1 MLNNKRKCVIHEIT
15 LHSHATKL
23 GLRST
28 SSNAIIFQCQSKFN
42 NMFYFNLKFVSSLY
56 KQPVIWCL
64 FSCLVTLHMWYW
76 NELSKRLSKK
86 VISKVFTYK
95 LIIDQVN
102 VCRQCIH
109 DFLIVSF
116 DFLIQWTSYL
126 DLWNQLY
133 CGLHLGCLKR
143 FYFKGQLS

>member
-1 MLNNKRKCVIHEIT
+1 M
-15 LHSHATKL
+15 
-23 GLRST
+23 
-28 SSNAIIFQCQSKFN
+28 
-42 NMFYFNLKFVSSLY
+42 
-56 KQPVIWCL
+56 
-64 FSCLVTLHMWYW
+64 YW

-116 DFLIQWTSYL
+116 DFYV
-126 DLWNQLY
+126 
-133 CGLHLGCLKR
+133 CVCVCVCLCIIKYD
-143 FYFKGQLS
+143 FFLFVLCIISDVE

>member
-1 MLNNKRKCVIHEIT
+1 M
-15 LHSHATKL
+15 
-23 GLRST
+23 
-28 SSNAIIFQCQSKFN
+28 
-42 NMFYFNLKFVSSLY
+42 
-56 KQPVIWCL
+56 

-76 NELSKRLSKK
+76 NVLSKRLSKK

-116 DFLIQWTSYL
+116 DFLFMQWDCGKFILKHLDCSPSFSTS
-126 DLWNQLY
+126 DSQ
-133 CGLHLGCLKR
+133 LGCASLKTR
-143 FYFKGQLS
+143 ARILIVKHNIPSHSRILIGSCLWSIRGQTHDWRHHYKVFLSVVWKWRKDLRI